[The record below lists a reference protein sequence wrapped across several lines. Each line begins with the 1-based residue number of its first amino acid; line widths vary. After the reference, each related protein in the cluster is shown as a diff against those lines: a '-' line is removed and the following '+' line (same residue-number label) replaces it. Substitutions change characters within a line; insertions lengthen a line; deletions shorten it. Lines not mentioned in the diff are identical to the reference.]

1 MATTLPFAPNSMPA
15 KENKDILGKLERYPT
30 HDKLLT
36 DGLVVFADKL
46 IDASCGLNDPPQG
59 AS

>member
-1 MATTLPFAPNSMPA
+1 MPA
-15 KENKDILGKLERYPT
+15 KENKDVLGKLDRYLT

-36 DGLVVFADKL
+36 DGLVVSADKL
-46 IDASCGLNDPPQG
+46 IDAICGLNDAPQG